1 MKRSLMVICFFYLTG
16 CSGSDSP
23 SALEK
28 GWDAFSAGNYAEA
41 ITILTEAKNDN
52 PQNAEIRAALGW
64 ALMRTDQ
71 LQSAESEFDAGAQL
85 ANPSADLFAGW
96 AFVLNALKDHAAS
109 NESIAELTAL
119 DPNWIFTYDQKLTY
133 QDLMILKAENH
144 FLLGEFQSALAAVM
158 TVNSSFSADVATDEG
173 RGQLAAEIE
182 RLRGDFSKQLK
193 HLNYLF

>member
-1 MKRSLMVICFFYLTG
+1 MKNQVAIIFLLVLTA

-41 ITILTEAKNDN
+41 VTILTQAKNDN

-96 AFVLNALKDHAAS
+96 AFVLNALKDHVAS
-109 NESIAELTAL
+109 NQRIDEVTAL
-119 DPNWIFTYDQKLTY
+119 NPNWIFTYDQKLTY

-182 RLRGDFSKQLK
+182 RLRGES
-193 HLNYLF
+193 